1 MLPFSA
7 DSYHHEKLFYQNF
20 IVIFFKK
27 IARFTAFIY
36 IKELKIFPIVREDIL
51 NYII

>member
-7 DSYHHEKLFYQNF
+7 DSYHHEKLFCQNF
-20 IVIFFKK
+20 IVNFFL
-27 IARFTAFIY
+27 IAGFTAFLY